1 MSSENLIESFCCLL
15 GKLDIVD
22 DNKTACRDLK
32 RVYRTLIASNNSG
45 KKSDV
50 SNRLHD
56 LIRPVY
62 DEHKELIMLK
72 DFSFLSD
79 KPGILVIDDHD
90 IGTLYCNALDSTD
103 DDNITLLMNEM
114 LFLFYQ
120 VAPMKDRKIMDDKYK
135 KASAKKPTPTT
146 TTAVQP
152 NLAKQ
157 MEKILE
163 KNKHKL
169 KKAENDPNAIPD
181 VLADLFQNN
190 SKDMAGILT
199 GMLGSMGIDPAQM
212 NNK

>member
-22 DNKTACRDLK
+22 DNKAVCRDLK

-90 IGTLYCNALDSTD
+90 IGTLYCNALDSTG

-135 KASAKKPTPTT
+135 KASTKKPTPT
-146 TTAVQP
+146 VQP